1 MKKITYLFTLLVS
14 IWGFSQNLVTN
25 GNFQTGT
32 AAPWTGNAANV
43 VDLGASNFVN
53 QANVTAA
60 GNPWDVNLSQVVN
73 LTSGKTYK
81 LKFDAFTAAATGT
94 RTLISGLGQTAAPFV
109 SLTSTSVLTST
120 PQTFSFDITINYGE
134 AVTDRVIFDMGNATG
149 FVFIDNVSV
158 VELLPLIQNFA
169 TPVTYTSMASFGGAV
184 ASVATDPASGAAN
197 GQVFKG
203 VQGPGGDVWQG
214 IEFVQT
220 TKKAKL
226 TTNKTMTVDVYC
238 TQAFNVL
245 AKVEQGGTAPNS
257 ANGQAYTTP
266 GQWQTL
272 TFNFAVPMDNTA
284 IANGEYQ
291 KIIFFGNWKATND
304 GFNAP
309 VVPLTF
315 YIDNIRAEEAI
326 IPVVL
331 PLIQNFETPVTYTS
345 LASFSGAVASVVAD
359 PASGGTN
366 GQVLKGVQGP
376 GGDAWQG
383 IEFVQ
388 TAKKAKLT
396 TNKTMT
402 VNVYCS
408 QAFNL
413 LAKVDIGGPASA
425 NGQAYTTPGQWQ
437 TLTFNFATPMD
448 NTAVANG
455 EYEKIIFF
463 GNWKATNDG
472 FNNPIVPLTFYIN
485 DIRAEE
491 SPILP
496 SGPTVAAPTP
506 PARLAADVVSLFSDA
521 YTNVAVTTWGAS
533 WGPTSSSI
541 VDNPIAGNPTK
552 KINIAS
558 GQTFAGIVLGTYYD
572 LTSFTHFHVDYW
584 IANPLPTGQA
594 LSIKLSNHAA
604 QAGETSG
611 IQTLPV
617 PQGGQW
623 VSLDIPLANFVA
635 ASAPANL
642 ARNSIKEIVLTAA
655 RADNQQALFIYFD
668 NLYFHKNTVL
678 SSDSFAVSNVKLYP
692 NPTSNVLNIES
703 EGTIQNIAIFNVLG
717 QEVVNKSTNE
727 SSIRLDV
734 SGLNAGVYVI
744 KTVID
749 GNVSSTKFI
758 KE

>member
-53 QANVTAA
+53 QANVTVAA
-60 GNPWDVNLSQVVN
+60 NPWDVNLSQVVN

-81 LKFDAFTAAATGT
+81 LKFDAFTAAATVT
-94 RTLISGLGQTAAPFV
+94 RTLISGLGQTAAPFA

-158 VELLPLIQNFA
+158 TEVMPLIQNFE
-169 TPVTYTSMASFGGAV
+169 TPVTYTSAV
-184 ASVATDPASGAAN
+184 AFEGATASLTTDPATGGTN

-203 VQGPGGDVWQG
+203 VQGPGGQPWQG

-220 TKKAKL
+220 AKSAKL

-238 TQAFNVL
+238 SQAFNIL
-245 AKVEQGGTAPNS
+245 AKVSDGGTAPAS

-272 TFNFAVPMDNTA
+272 TFNFALPMDGTA
-284 IANGEYQ
+284 IANGEYK
-291 KIIFFGNWKATND
+291 KISFFGNWKATND
-304 GFNAP
+304 GFNTP
-309 VVPLTF
+309 IVPLTF
-315 YIDNIRAEEAI
+315 YLDNVRAEEAI

-331 PLIQNFETPVTYTS
+331 PLIQNFETPITYT
-345 LASFSGAVASVVAD
+345 LATGFEGAVASLTTD
-359 PASGGTN
+359 PATGGTN
-366 GQVLKGVQGP
+366 GQVFKGVQGP
-376 GGDAWQG
+376 GGQPWQG

-388 TAKKAKLT
+388 TAKSAKLT

-402 VNVYCS
+402 VSVYCS
-408 QAFNL
+408 QAFNI
-413 LAKVDIGGPASA
+413 LAKVSDGGTAPASA

-448 NTAVANG
+448 GTAVANG
-455 EYEKIIFF
+455 EYKKISFF

-472 FNNPIVPLTFYIN
+472 FNTPLVPLTFYLDNVRAVEGIIIPASDPIPLTPAPVPTALNANVYSIYN
-485 DIRAEE
+485 D
-491 SPILP
+491 
-496 SGPTVAAPTP
+496 TNN
-506 PARLAADVVSLFSDA
+506 
-521 YTNVAVTTWGAS
+521 YTNIFPVAYSFGTLSGEPDLDSSATVNKAYKFNFGVAGWGQGEAMANVTQYGF
-533 WGPTSSSI
+533 
-541 VDNPIAGNPTK
+541 V
-552 KINIAS
+552 
-558 GQTFAGIVLGTYYD
+558 
-572 LTSFTHFHVDYW
+572 SFDYW
-584 IANPLPTGQA
+584 AQPGLPNGFKFVMISNSGGVVEKFYQIGTNEALVTGQWKKVEIPMSYFTNLGFA
-594 LSIKLSNHAA
+594 STNFFQWKVSPFADSVTN
-604 QAGETSG
+604 AGFVYIDNILLTTNS
-611 IQTLPV
+611 LLNNNSFNMNK
-617 PQGGQW
+617 
-623 VSLDIPLANFVA
+623 VS
-635 ASAPANL
+635 
-642 ARNSIKEIVLTAA
+642 
-655 RADNQQALFIYFD
+655 
-668 NLYFHKNTVL
+668 
-678 SSDSFAVSNVKLYP
+678 LYP

-703 EGTIQNIAIFNVLG
+703 VETIQNIAIFNVLG

-734 SGLNAGVYVI
+734 SGLNAGVYVV
-744 KTVID
+744 KSTID
-749 GNVSSTKFI
+749 GKVSSTKFI